1 MKRKSSYILRFC
13 GCFARYESTAVGC
26 SPKFTYVLLFLNIIF
41 LLIGLSALVCIFCF
55 DFIVKWK
62 IGEEIKLKED
72 TLAYASWLSPG
83 PLTKFSIYMYNITNP
98 NEILHGQRP
107 RLQEVG
113 PYVYWEISAKENVT
127 PVTFGA
133 RSSLSYMK
141 RTTYTFDRSL
151 SVGDPSTAEIISL
164 SLSTLALLESTKTA
178 RGVSLALVQ
187 FLNLLLDF
195 SPFAK
200 MSFSEHVWGHTD
212 DLLALCHAFT
222 PETCKTDKLGLLLNV
237 NNSLVGP
244 YVVDSGLKNNSYIG
258 QILSY
263 KNHSSFNIWSS
274 AEANLIQGTDGT
286 RFAPDIHLNS
296 TFNIF
301 VPTLCRSFLMEAFRE
316 TTPSNFQHLRVLEMR
331 PHQSNYEAAEKN
343 LRNAGF
349 CALDPSGP
357 QCPPQGLFS
366 IASCKAP
373 GAIKPPLFASLPH
386 FLYADRRLQ
395 LALDGIR
402 PDNPRYDEI
411 RLLVEPKSGLVVE
424 GHSRLQINAFVEK
437 SSALGKLFGDLK
449 EPIFLPIVWFDAT
462 TVADRKILALLHEH
476 LYEVPTRILRILI
489 CLCVFSFIVCLTLT
503 ATIRSAPL
511 CICWP
516 FLRSA
521 LGSKVK
527 PDHGSGMKETTSSRQ
542 LLDAQED
549 PQSENTSM
557 DPSDQR
563 LPSPWGGHILTYAQN
578 KMV

>member
-1 MKRKSSYILRFC
+1 
-13 GCFARYESTAVGC
+13 
-26 SPKFTYVLLFLNIIF
+26 
-41 LLIGLSALVCIFCF
+41 
-55 DFIVKWK
+55 
-62 IGEEIKLKED
+62 LKED

-113 PYVYWEISAKENVT
+113 PYVYWYEVLTCSFFITLTYVLVREISAKENVT

-164 SLSTLALLESTKTA
+164 SLSTLFPCIP
-178 RGVSLALVQ
+178 VQ
-187 FLNLLLDF
+187 
-195 SPFAK
+195 
-200 MSFSEHVWGHTD
+200 
-212 DLLALCHAFT
+212 
-222 PETCKTDKLGLLLNV
+222 
-237 NNSLVGP
+237 
-244 YVVDSGLKNNSYIG
+244 
-258 QILSY
+258 
-263 KNHSSFNIWSS
+263 
-274 AEANLIQGTDGT
+274 
-286 RFAPDIHLNS
+286 
-296 TFNIF
+296 
-301 VPTLCRSFLMEAFRE
+301 
-316 TTPSNFQHLRVLEMR
+316 VLEMR

-411 RLLVEPKSGLVVE
+411 RLLVEP
-424 GHSRLQINAFVEK
+424 
-437 SSALGKLFGDLK
+437 
-449 EPIFLPIVWFDAT
+449 T

-549 PQSENTSM
+549 PQSENTSV
-557 DPSDQR
+557 R
-563 LPSPWGGHILTYAQN
+563 LLLPD
-578 KMV
+578 